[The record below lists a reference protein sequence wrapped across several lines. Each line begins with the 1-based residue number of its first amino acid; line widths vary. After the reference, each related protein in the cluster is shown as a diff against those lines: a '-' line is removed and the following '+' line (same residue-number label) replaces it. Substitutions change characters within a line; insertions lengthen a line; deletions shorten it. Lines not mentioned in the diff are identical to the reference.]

1 MIAHKNQK
9 KEWRSAINDNKYM
22 HVCSFDL
29 TNVKS
34 LLNTLFVQSA
44 KSACSKSLAARTTLD
59 VDPSRPL
66 PLRALQ
72 LFGAE
77 SNKVIPKCA
86 DLRDMATEAF
96 NPDYHRLKHL
106 TLVVKMVLRLR
117 PQFGL
122 TQIISTGNE
131 IWDTLPNSWCDDP
144 CASDTSG
151 V

>member
-1 MIAHKNQK
+1 MD
-9 KEWRSAINDNKYM
+9 WRSAINDNKHSYL
-22 HVCSFDL
+22 CAIGL

-34 LLNTLFVQSA
+34 LLNTVRVQSA
-44 KSACSKSLAARTTLD
+44 KSACSKSLVASTTLD
-59 VDPSRPL
+59 VDPSR

-86 DLRDMATEAF
+86 DLSDTATEAF

-131 IWDTLPNSWCDDP
+131 IWDTLPNSYNKGAEQ
-144 CASDTSG
+144 CASCP
-151 V
+151 

>member
-1 MIAHKNQK
+1 MD
-9 KEWRSAINDNKYM
+9 WRSAINDNKHR
-22 HVCSFDL
+22 HVCAFGL

-44 KSACSKSLAARTTLD
+44 KSACSKPLVASATLD
-59 VDPSRPL
+59 MDPSRPL